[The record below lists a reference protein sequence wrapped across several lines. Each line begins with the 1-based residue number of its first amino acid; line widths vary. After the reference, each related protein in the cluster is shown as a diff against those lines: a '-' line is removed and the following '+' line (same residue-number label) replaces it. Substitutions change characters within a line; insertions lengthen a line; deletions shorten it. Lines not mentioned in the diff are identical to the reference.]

1 MRFGLTKSGPQI
13 LDLDGFSLPKCG
25 LLMGIH
31 MDVAWFGKGLSKEGQ
46 RGEGR
51 RTIPGLRGLEF
62 HGRFPINVQEK
73 LPGWSSKRDW
83 PS

>member
-1 MRFGLTKSGPQI
+1 
-13 LDLDGFSLPKCG
+13 
-25 LLMGIH
+25 MGIH